1 MLTISQV
8 TEQTGLTAYTLRY
21 YEKIGVLKN
30 PQRTEGGARLYSES
44 DVAYI
49 QCLVHLK
56 KLGLSLEE
64 ITEFTR
70 DGCVMEKIKQGEDP
84 AHFTPTLSKRTEILS
99 KYLAELEAK
108 RQELDGIIAMT
119 RAKLAGY
126 HELSQEQE
134 VT

>member
-1 MLTISQV
+1 MLSISQV
-8 TEQTGLTAYTLRY
+8 TAQTGLTAYTLRY
-21 YEKIGVLKN
+21 YEQIGVLQSPNRK
-30 PQRTEGGARLYSES
+30 PGGARIYSES
-44 DVAYI
+44 DVKYI

-70 DGCVMEKIKQGEDP
+70 DGCVMEKIKQGENP
-84 AHFTPTLSKRTEILS
+84 ADFTPTLSKRTEILS

-119 RAKLAGY
+119 REKLAGY
-126 HELSQEQE
+126 HELAQEL
-134 VT
+134 

>member
-1 MLTISQV
+1 MLSISQV
-8 TEQTGLTAYTLRY
+8 TAQTGLTAYTLRY
-21 YEKIGVLKN
+21 YEQIGVLQN
-30 PQRTEGGARLYSES
+30 PKRKQGGARIYSES
-44 DVAYI
+44 DVKYI

-84 AHFTPTLSKRTEILS
+84 AHFIPTLSKRTEILS
-99 KYLAELEAK
+99 KYLEELEAK

-119 RAKLAGY
+119 REKLAGY
-126 HELSQEQE
+126 HELAQDL
-134 VT
+134 

>member
-1 MLTISQV
+1 MLSISQV

-21 YEKIGVLKN
+21 YEQIGVLKSPN
-30 PQRTEGGARLYSES
+30 RKQGGARIYSES
-44 DVAYI
+44 DVTYI

-108 RQELDGIIAMT
+108 RKELDRIIEMT
-119 RAKLAGY
+119 QEKLAGY
-126 HELSQEQE
+126 HALSQDR
-134 VT
+134 